1 MPASPRS
8 PFAYVILRVVPRVER
23 GECINAGILLWSR
36 PLRFLGAR
44 VHLDAGRLAALAPD
58 CDPVAVH
65 QQLDAI
71 ARVAAG
77 DRSAGPIAR
86 LAKPERFHWLASPS
100 STIVQRSEVH
110 TGITDDPGATLEH
123 LFDTLVATAAPD
135 RAAFDQGSSAPRV
148 PAEDRR

>member
-1 MPASPRS
+1 MPGSPRS

-44 VHLDAGRLAALAPD
+44 VHLDAARLAALAPD
-58 CDPVAVH
+58 CDPLAVRE
-65 QQLDAI
+65 QLDAI

-100 STIVQRSEVH
+100 STVVQRSEVH
-110 TGITDDPGATLEH
+110 TGITSDPGATLEH
-123 LFDTLVATAAPD
+123 LFDTLVVGP
-135 RAAFDQGSSAPRV
+135 
-148 PAEDRR
+148 